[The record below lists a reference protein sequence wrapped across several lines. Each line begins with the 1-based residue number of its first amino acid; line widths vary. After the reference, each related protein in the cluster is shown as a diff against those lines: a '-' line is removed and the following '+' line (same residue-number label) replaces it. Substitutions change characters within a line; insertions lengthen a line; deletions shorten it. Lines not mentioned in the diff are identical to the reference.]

1 MIYLDAAATTLEKP
15 PQVRQAMAQ
24 AAAELSTPGRGSHP
38 AARRAEETAFRCRA
52 EAAALFGVPS
62 PENVVFTMNATH
74 GLNIAI
80 RSLVVPGSRV
90 VISGYEHNAVTR
102 PLAALGADISAA
114 DAPPFDRET
123 AVAAFERLI
132 VPGIDAVIC
141 NHVSNVFGC
150 IQPIEAVAE
159 LCRDRGVPLIVDIS
173 QSAGILPLDMERLGA
188 AFIAMPGHK
197 GLYGPQG
204 TGILLCGG
212 DGLPAAL
219 LEGGTGSISLSQ
231 EMPDFLPDRLEAG
244 THNMPG
250 IAGLLAGVRFVRR
263 RGTDRILRH
272 EQMLTRRTAE
282 LLRTLPAVEVFA
294 APEGKQQAGVLSFRV
309 RGRDPELIGEAL
321 AERGIAV
328 RAGLHCAP
336 LAHRSAGTLNT
347 GTVRVS
353 FSAFNAPGDCEGLY
367 YALREAIK
375 K

>member
-80 RSLVVPGSRV
+80 RSLVAPGSRV

-159 LCRDRGVPLIVDIS
+159 LCRDRGVPLIVDAS